1 LNVAKYSQREFL
13 SMPLTLDG
21 LTVID
26 LTQNVA
32 GPYCT
37 QLLGD
42 FGATVIK
49 IERPGTGDDTRR
61 FAPQWHGEAVA
72 YLSYN
77 RNKKSVCIDLDHP
90 RGREIV
96 GRLARSADIFIHS
109 MKPGSLE
116 SRGLGYDDLSKEN
129 PRLIYGSISG
139 FGEKGPM
146 RALPGYDP
154 LGQAYSGIISVNGHP
169 GSPPARV
176 VVPIIDM
183 GSGLWLFSGV
193 LAAIID
199 RGKTGKG
206 AKVATS
212 LLENGVTWT
221 ALLMTAYQATGVVP
235 GPEGSASPAAAPY
248 EAFATSDSWVL
259 IAAGND
265 RLFAK
270 LCAVLGCPEVARDP
284 RFSTNVDR
292 VPRRGELHEILERAT
307 RQQTS
312 THLMELLREAGVP
325 ASTINS
331 MDQVYADEQ
340 VNTLG
345 MLPPVAPD
353 FRIPEMKFVDIPV
366 SIDGEKSVKRLMPPL
381 LGEHT
386 EEVLKGAQYTDAEI
400 KSLRSEKIIN

>member
-1 LNVAKYSQREFL
+1 
-13 SMPLTLDG
+13 MPLTLDG

-49 IERPGTGDDTRR
+49 LERPGAGDDVRR
-61 FAPQWHGEAVA
+61 FAPQWHGESVA
-72 YLSYN
+72 YLAYN
-77 RNKKSVCIDLDHP
+77 RNKKSVCVDLDHP
-90 RGREIV
+90 RGRDIV
-96 GRLARSADIFIHS
+96 RRLARTADIFVHS
-109 MKPGSLE
+109 MKPGSIE
-116 SRGLGYDDLSKEN
+116 SRGLGYDDLSREN

-146 RALPGYDP
+146 RSLPGYDP

-183 GSGLWLFSGV
+183 GSGLWLFSGI
-193 LAAIID
+193 LAAVID
-199 RGKTGKG
+199 RAKTGKG
-206 AKVATS
+206 AKVAAS
-212 LLENGVTWT
+212 LLETGVTWT
-221 ALLMTAYQATGVVP
+221 ALLMTAYQATGEVP

-265 RLFAK
+265 RLFAR
-270 LCAVLGCPEVARDP
+270 LCEVLGCPEIARDP
-284 RFSTNVDR
+284 RFRANIDR
-292 VPRRGELHEILERAT
+292 VPRRLELHDILERAT
-307 RQQTS
+307 RNYTS
-312 THLMELLREAGVP
+312 AQLMALLREAGVP

-331 MDQVYADEQ
+331 IDQVYSDEQ
-340 VNTLG
+340 VNALG
-345 MLPPVAPD
+345 MLPRVAPD

-366 SIDGEKSVKRLMPPL
+366 SINGEKSVKRSMPPL

-386 EEVLKGAQYTDAEI
+386 QEVLHAAGYSPVELAN
-400 KSLRSEKIIN
+400 LRSEGVIN

>member
-1 LNVAKYSQREFL
+1 
-13 SMPLTLDG
+13 MPLTLDG

-49 IERPGTGDDTRR
+49 LERPGAGDDVRR

-72 YLSYN
+72 YLAYN
-77 RNKKSVCIDLDHP
+77 RNKKSVCVDLDHP
-90 RGREIV
+90 RGRDLV
-96 GRLARSADIFIHS
+96 RRLARTADIFVHS
-109 MKPGSLE
+109 MKPGSIE
-116 SRGLGYDDLSKEN
+116 SRGLGYDDLSREN

-183 GSGLWLFSGV
+183 GSGLWLFSGI
-193 LAAIID
+193 LAAVID
-199 RGKTGKG
+199 RAKTGKG

-212 LLENGVTWT
+212 LLETGVTWT
-221 ALLMTAYQATGVVP
+221 TLLMTAYQATGEVP

-265 RLFAK
+265 RLFAR
-270 LCAVLGCPEVARDP
+270 LCEVLGCPDIPRDP
-284 RFSTNVDR
+284 RFRANTDR
-292 VPRRGELHEILERAT
+292 VPRRAELHEILERAT
-307 RQQTS
+307 HRYTS
-312 THLMELLREAGVP
+312 AQLMDLLREAGVP

-331 MDQVYADEQ
+331 IDQVYSDEQ
-340 VNTLG
+340 VNALG
-345 MLPPVAPD
+345 MLPAVAPD
-353 FRIPEMKFVDIPV
+353 FRISEMKFVDIPV
-366 SIDGEKSVKRLMPPL
+366 SIDDEKSVKRLMPPH

-386 EEVLKGAQYTDAEI
+386 EEVLRAAGYSPVEI
-400 KSLRSEKIIN
+400 ANLRSEGVIN

>member
-1 LNVAKYSQREFL
+1 
-13 SMPLTLDG
+13 MPLTLDK
-21 LTVID
+21 LSVID

-49 IERPGTGDDTRR
+49 IERPGAGDDARR
-61 FAPQWHGEAVA
+61 FAPQWRGESVA
-72 YLSYN
+72 YLAYN

-96 GRLARSADIFIHS
+96 HRLVRTADIFVHS
-109 MKPGSLE
+109 MKPGSME
-116 SRGLGYDDLSKEN
+116 ARGLGYDDLSSEN
-129 PRLIYGSISG
+129 PRLIYASISG

-183 GSGLWLFSGV
+183 GSGLWLFSGI

-199 RGKTGKG
+199 RSRTGKG

-212 LLENGVTWT
+212 LLETGVTWT
-221 ALLMTAYQATGVVP
+221 TLLMTAYQATGVVP

-265 RLFAK
+265 RLFAR
-270 LCAVLGCPEVARDP
+270 LCDALECPELPRDP
-284 RFSTNVDR
+284 RFIANMDR
-292 VPRRGELHEILERAT
+292 VPHRDELHEIMERAT
-307 RQQTS
+307 RRYTS
-312 THLMELLREAGVP
+312 AQLMQLLRVAGVP

-331 MDQVYADEQ
+331 MDQVFVDEQ
-340 VNTLG
+340 VNALG
-345 MLPPVAPD
+345 MLPSVAPG
-353 FRIPEMKFVDIPV
+353 FRIPEMKLVDIPV
-366 SIDGEKSVKRLMPPL
+366 SVNDEKSVKRLMPPL

-386 EEVLKGAQYTDAEI
+386 EEVLQAAHYSAAEI
-400 KSLRSEKIIN
+400 ASLRADKIVT